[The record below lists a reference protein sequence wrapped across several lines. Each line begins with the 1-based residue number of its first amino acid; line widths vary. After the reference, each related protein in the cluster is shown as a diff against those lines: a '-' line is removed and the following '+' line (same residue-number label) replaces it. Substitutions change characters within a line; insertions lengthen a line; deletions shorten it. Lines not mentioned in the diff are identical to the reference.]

1 MNPEYNKVHVKM
13 GKMSKAVDAS
23 KIEVDGT
30 PLSQVVNELRA
41 LKKAYADSV
50 EAMSE
55 LLEKNTLVPN
65 DKPVVLN
72 VNNKLIQGKLTHVF
86 PATNKPIQF
95 MTVEDG
101 KLKFRKEVGI
111 L

>member
-1 MNPEYNKVHVKM
+1 
-13 GKMSKAVDAS
+13 
-23 KIEVDGT
+23 
-30 PLSQVVNELRA
+30 
-41 LKKAYADSV
+41 
-50 EAMSE
+50 
-55 LLEKNTLVPN
+55 VPN

-72 VNNKLIQGKLTHVF
+72 VNDKLIQGKLTHVF

-95 MTVEDG
+95 MTVENG